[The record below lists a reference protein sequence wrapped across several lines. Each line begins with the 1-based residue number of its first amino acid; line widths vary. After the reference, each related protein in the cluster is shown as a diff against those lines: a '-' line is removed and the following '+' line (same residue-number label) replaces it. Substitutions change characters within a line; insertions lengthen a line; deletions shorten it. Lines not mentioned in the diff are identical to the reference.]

1 VTEEQYQDLIARLER
16 IEAHQQSEGRWGIAF
31 LMAMGTATLLF
42 AMDEPAYAFG
52 WLTVYFFVKAYRMT
66 VATIPPESREP
77 LIMREGEDGEPDR
90 PTRVSS
96 LGDEH
101 DTKSG

>member
-1 VTEEQYQDLIARLER
+1 MTEEQYQDLLARLER
-16 IEAHQQSEGRWGIAF
+16 IEANQQSESPWGLYF

-42 AMDEPAYAFG
+42 AMGESAYAFG

-66 VATIPPESREP
+66 VATIPPESREL

-96 LGDEH
+96 LSEEH